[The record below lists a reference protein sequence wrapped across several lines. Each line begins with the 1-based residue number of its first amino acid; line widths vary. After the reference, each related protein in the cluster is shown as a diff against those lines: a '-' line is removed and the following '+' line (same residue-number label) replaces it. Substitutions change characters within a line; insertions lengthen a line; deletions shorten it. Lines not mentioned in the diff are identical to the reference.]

1 MKTDKKITKIFPRF
15 KRELDYS
22 KKALSMR
29 CDWLEK
35 KINTKIKY
43 LRNFSENPESAK
55 GNIENMIGMVRVP
68 VGINGPLLVKG
79 DYAKGSFFVP
89 MATTEGALI
98 TDYNTGMMILTK
110 SGGANIKILKD
121 IIHISPVFFVET
133 LDQCQ
138 KFMIFLKKH
147 FKKIKD
153 VAESTTRYGKLLNIE
168 PHLVGR
174 RIVLKFTYNT
184 CDAQGLNMIN
194 KATDAACKY
203 ISGITQKRYYLR
215 SKFSSV
221 KIVSMNNIHNGYGKA
236 IFAECVISKDILKF
250 LGTTPE
256 DIYNYAV
263 SGMLVSLYSGII
275 GLTAHIANAI
285 AAIYIAC
292 GQDVAD
298 VSTSHIGITMCEV
311 TEEKNLYVSLYIP
324 NLLVGTVGGGTGL
337 PTQRECLE
345 IMKCYGNHKSSKFAE
360 IVAASCL
367 AGEISVLIALVTGVY
382 VKAHEIL
389 GRNKIL

>member
-1 MKTDKKITKIFPRF
+1 
-15 KRELDYS
+15 
-22 KKALSMR
+22 
-29 CDWLEK
+29 
-35 KINTKIKY
+35 
-43 LRNFSENPESAK
+43 
-55 GNIENMIGMVRVP
+55 
-68 VGINGPLLVKG
+68 
-79 DYAKGSFFVP
+79 
-89 MATTEGALI
+89 
-98 TDYNTGMMILTK
+98 
-110 SGGANIKILKD
+110 
-121 IIHISPVFFVET
+121 
-133 LDQCQ
+133 
-138 KFMIFLKKH
+138 MIFLKKH